1 MTVNNVSA
9 ALSLN
14 KLFNRIYPMS
24 QQEKTLHNQIIA
36 LGAVAQAATLID
48 KLARTGYEDK
58 EPFKTLVHGLLET
71 SPPSTAAV
79 YVDAQHLRMGLET
92 LRYLLQQGDTKPNAN
107 QNYSEIMRYC
117 LSILH
122 LERKLGSHPAML
134 ATIGKRLEQ
143 VKHQTEHFRPA
154 NEAGKIHGG
163 FLHESVLA
171 NIASIYTDT
180 LSTLKFR
187 VQVNGNPT
195 YLQQELIVH
204 KIRSLLLC
212 GIRAAVLWKQVG
224 GGRLSILLKRK
235 QYAQI
240 TSEMLRLH

>member
-1 MTVNNVSA
+1 MN
-9 ALSLN
+9 
-14 KLFNRIYPMS
+14 
-24 QQEKTLHNQIIA
+24 QQEKTLHHQVIA
-36 LGAVAQAATLID
+36 LAAVAQAATLID
-48 KLARTGYEDK
+48 KLARTGYDDK
-58 EPFKTLVHGLLET
+58 ENFRTLVYGLLET
-71 SPPSTAAV
+71 NPPSTPAV
-79 YVDAQHLRMGLET
+79 YVDVQHLRLGLET
-92 LRYLLQQGDTKPNAN
+92 LNYLLRQGDSKPNSN

-122 LERKLGSHPAML
+122 LERKLSTQSGML

-143 VKHQTEHFRPA
+143 VKQQVAHFRPA
-154 NEAGKIHGG
+154 DEPGQ
-163 FLHESVLA
+163 LHSGLCHENVLA

-180 LSTLKFR
+180 LSTLRFR

-195 YLQQELIVH
+195 YLQQELMIH
-204 KIRSLLLC
+204 KIRTLLLC

-224 GGRLSILLKRK
+224 GNRFAILMKRK